1 MVCKSISCASA
12 TMCQYNLRF
21 FYSKGAFV
29 VLFWTFLLFC
39 VSICLFD
46 MKSNELS
53 LALGES
59 KSGLVFVIPFV
70 VGLILAP
77 LSGWLADAKL
87 GNYLV
92 FRIGCIFLFISAVLS
107 CFTFVIKGLFSEPN
121 KVLVW
126 TLFIFD
132 TLCLIVGAGMSATTV
147 LPLGLDQMPDA
158 SSSNISSFISWFVCI
173 CFGSIFVTMY
183 FSPSRLC
190 FISDMFPLVVSLILP
205 FCVAIVLIIQYFI
218 PQKWLII
225 EPKSPQSLK
234 IIYQVLAFAWNHKSP
249 LNRSALTYWEEDVPS
264 RLDLGKSRYGGPF
277 TTEQVED
284 VKTVFRLIVLSIPS
298 FFVIFSISMS
308 PNVLHYFIGQIQ
320 NLDQCASNAIYS
332 VTYNPVWCGIIVTVI
347 FELFVY
353 PVRGRRFSK
362 LLKQIGFASVTFSI
376 LCFLCLFIKLLHR
389 LDYFSEVISE
399 WIVRLLYHVI
409 FGIINKILCTAML
422 EFVCAQS
429 PYSMRGLVISFGM
442 IVALV
447 FSSVG
452 HVFGYVLYTYYCQ
465 DQNTWCSIVPFSVMT
480 VISLLAL
487 ALFVPIAYWYK
498 MRVRDDNFDHQRIVE
513 EVYDRYLTAETARI
527 RNHATV

>member
-1 MVCKSISCASA
+1 M
-12 TMCQYNLRF
+12 
-21 FYSKGAFV
+21 
-29 VLFWTFLLFC
+29 
-39 VSICLFD
+39 
-46 MKSNELS
+46 
-53 LALGES
+53 
-59 KSGLVFVIPFV
+59 
-70 VGLILAP
+70 
-77 LSGWLADAKL
+77 
-87 GNYLV
+87 
-92 FRIGCIFLFISAVLS
+92 
-107 CFTFVIKGLFSEPN
+107 
-121 KVLVW
+121 
-126 TLFIFD
+126 
-132 TLCLIVGAGMSATTV
+132 
-147 LPLGLDQMPDA
+147 
-158 SSSNISSFISWFVCI
+158 
-173 CFGSIFVTMY
+173 
-183 FSPSRLC
+183 
-190 FISDMFPLVVSLILP
+190 
-205 FCVAIVLIIQYFI
+205 
-218 PQKWLII
+218 
-225 EPKSPQSLK
+225 
-234 IIYQVLAFAWNHKSP
+234 
-249 LNRSALTYWEEDVPS
+249 
-264 RLDLGKSRYGGPF
+264 
-277 TTEQVED
+277 
-284 VKTVFRLIVLSIPS
+284 LSIPS